1 MKILHIETGKH
12 LYGGAQQVLWLLAG
26 LRRAGIE
33 SPLVCSSG
41 SAIEVAA
48 AQNGIPVIPLRC
60 RGDLDL
66 LFARQLGNVL
76 RREGPALVHCHSR
89 RGADVFGGRAARAA
103 NIPAVLSRRVDNP
116 EARWLASL
124 RYRPYSRII
133 AISEAIADVL
143 ADCGVDPQ
151 RVTVIRSAV
160 DAAAFQAP
168 PDIAGLR
175 TSFGL
180 RDEHQVLVCVAQ
192 FIARKGHRFLLQ
204 AVSQLAP
211 RYPGLRLILF
221 GRGPLEQDLL
231 AQCDQLG
238 LADHVQFAGFRAD
251 LDRYLGAAD
260 LVVQPSLK
268 EGLGVS
274 VLKAAAAGVPV
285 VASDAGGLREA
296 VADGETGVLV
306 PPGDAPAL
314 AGAIAALLDDA
325 PRRRQ
330 FAEAGRRRMQAEF
343 SIDAMV
349 EAHLDVYRDLT
360 GRAL

>member
-1 MKILHIETGKH
+1 MKILHIETGQH

-33 SPLVCSSG
+33 SPLVCSPA
-41 SAIEVAA
+41 SAIAVAA
-48 AQNGIPVIPLRC
+48 AQNGIPVIPLPC

-66 LFARQLGNVL
+66 LFARRLGKVL
-76 RREGPALVHCHSR
+76 RREGPVLVHCHSR

-103 NIPAVLSRRVDNP
+103 GIPAVVSRRVDNA
-116 EARWLASL
+116 EARWLARL
-124 RYRPYSRII
+124 RYRPYARII
-133 AISEAIADVL
+133 AISEAIAGVL
-143 ADCGVDPQ
+143 AECGVDRQ

-160 DAAAFQAP
+160 DAAAFRAS
-168 PDIAGLR
+168 PDIAGFR
-175 TSFGL
+175 ASFGL
-180 RDEHQVLVCVAQ
+180 SEEHQVVVCVAQ

-204 AVSQLAP
+204 AVAELVP

-221 GRGPLEQDLL
+221 GRGPLEPDLL
-231 AQCDQLG
+231 AQRDQLG
-238 LADHVQFAGFRAD
+238 LGEAVQFAGFRDD

-260 LVVQPSLK
+260 LVVQPSLT

-296 VADGETGVLV
+296 VVDGETGVLV

-314 AGAIAALLDDA
+314 AAAIAALLDDA

-360 GRAL
+360 GLAL

>member
-33 SPLVCSSG
+33 SPLVCT
-41 SAIEVAA
+41 SASDIEVAA
-48 AQNGIPVIPLRC
+48 AQNGIPVIPLPC

-66 LFARQLGNVL
+66 LFARRLGNVL
-76 RREGPALVHCHSR
+76 RRERPALVHCHSR

-103 NIPAVLSRRVDNP
+103 NIPAVVSRRVDNA
-116 EARWLASL
+116 EAVWLARL

-133 AISEAIADVL
+133 AISEAIAGVL
-143 ADCGVDPQ
+143 ADCGVDRQ

-175 TSFGL
+175 ASFGL
-180 RDEHQVLVCVAQ
+180 REDHQVLVCVAQ

-231 AQCDQLG
+231 SQRDQLG
-238 LADHVQFAGFRAD
+238 LGEQVRFAGFRAD

-260 LVVQPSLK
+260 LVVQPSLA

-285 VASDAGGLREA
+285 VASDTGGLREA
-296 VADGETGVLV
+296 VADGETGLLV

-314 AGAIAALLDDA
+314 SAAISALLDDA

-349 EAHLDVYRDLT
+349 EAHLDVYRELT
-360 GRAL
+360 GMDL